1 MSQKFL
7 FENKFNNLY
16 IIYDQIIYDR
26 LKEKILF
33 KKILPVRNRINY
45 S

>member
-1 MSQKFL
+1 MSQKSL

-16 IIYDQIIYDR
+16 IIHDQIIYDR

-33 KKILPVRNRINY
+33 KKILPIRNRINY